1 MSKVTFP
8 LLLSIYRSLA
18 FDQNAKAGTLTLS
31 SQDLRDTLALL
42 LEEENLD
49 DSGMSLASGNP
60 DKLVVGQTV
69 RLLVGE
75 PRLGIGVLSSDLDGL
90 LRTRKARIEEPKR
103 YFLIDSK
110 YAPGDSSVPPEV
122 QSYKTLLS
130 FILLLRE
137 AAAYL
142 EAERE
147 ELIFIHEGKFTLP
160 VNYCRADLL
169 AADLSAIKKLEDSF
183 SNDTHKEQKLAIL
196 ADAAISIVKGAS
208 PVERFQRLLSHLPE
222 LQNKFADGYRLF
234 VSNFSYDKVRSELEA
249 AKVEYTGKIHKV
261 FADIQN
267 QMLSIPVA
275 TIIVATQM
283 KDAGAE
289 KATSYETWVNS
300 AVLLGCWIFVLL
312 VGLLIWNQ
320 RHTLEVLKGEI
331 TRQKDLIQKK
341 HQTVAPTFNDIF
353 AMLDARLSMQRRIL
367 WAIAF
372 VLIIGLVLAHVVY
385 FCLTPA
391 AWLWLESVTSVIPIV
406 FC

>member
-8 LLLSIYRSLA
+8 LLLSIYRNLA
-18 FDQNAKAGTLTLS
+18 FDSNANGGTLTLS

-49 DSGMSLASGNP
+49 DSGISLASGNP

-75 PRLGIGVLSSDLDGL
+75 PRLGIGVLARNLNGL
-90 LRTRKARIEEPKR
+90 LRTRKARIEEPKK

-110 YAPGDSSVPPEV
+110 YAPGGLAVPPEV
-122 QSYKTLLS
+122 QSYKNLLS
-130 FILLLRE
+130 FIQLLKE

-160 VNYCRADLL
+160 VSYHIEDLL
-169 AADLSAIKKLEDSF
+169 AADLSAMRRIEDSF
-183 SNDTHKEQKLAIL
+183 TNDTHKEQKLAIL
-196 ADAAISIVKGAS
+196 ADAAISLVKGA
-208 PVERFQRLLSHLPE
+208 PPAERFQRLLSHLSE
-222 LQNKFADGYRLF
+222 LQKKFADGYRLF

-261 FADIQN
+261 FSDIQN
-267 QMLSIPVA
+267 QVLSIPVA

-283 KDAGAE
+283 KDAGAA

-312 VGLLIWNQ
+312 VGLLLWNQ
-320 RHTLEVLKGEI
+320 RHTLEVLKTEI
-331 TRQKDLIQKK
+331 TRQKELIQKR
-341 HQTVAPTFNDIF
+341 HQTVAPSFDVIF
-353 AMLDARLSMQRRIL
+353 KALDQRLCLQKRVL
-367 WAIAF
+367 WAIAI
-372 VLIIGLVLAHVVY
+372 VLMVGLVSAHFVY
-385 FCLTPA
+385 FSLTPI
-391 AWLWLESVTSVIPIV
+391 AWSWLKSVVCSISRLL
-406 FC
+406 C